1 MHLYIDIETL
11 PPLAWSRDRQV
22 AYVRSRA
29 PATHKRPDT
38 INAWVEENFDREWGR
53 SALDWRVSRI
63 ACIGVALDDGR
74 EVRGMTFLG
83 GTDDDNE
90 RRMLTE
96 LEWWLREHDAW
107 SAYVVGHNVL
117 GFDLPR
123 LHLTAARLR
132 HNLAAWFHD
141 VNADHR
147 KRVTDTMFMAFPSRE
162 RVSLA
167 DLSELLGLE
176 GKTGHGSEVYP
187 MWLAGKKDAITA
199 YCLNDV
205 LLTRSIHYL
214 LCGASDA
221 NP

>member
-11 PPLAWSRDRQV
+11 PPLGWTEKQRTDYV
-22 AYVRSRA
+22 ASKV
-29 PATHKRPDT
+29 PATHKRPET
-38 INAWVEENFDREWGR
+38 VAAWCVENFDREWNR
-53 SALDWRVSRI
+53 AALDWRVSRI
-63 ACIGVALDDGR
+63 ACIGVVLDDGR
-74 EVRGMTFLG
+74 DVRGMTFLG
-83 GTDDDNE
+83 GTDNDNE

-96 LEWWLREHDAW
+96 LEWWLREHNAW
-107 SAYVVGHNVL
+107 SAHIVGHNVL

-141 VNADHR
+141 VNAEHR
-147 KRVTDTMFMAFPSRE
+147 KMVTDTMFMAFPSRE

-176 GKTGHGSEVYP
+176 GKTGHGSEVHP
-187 MWLAGKKDAITA
+187 MWLAGKKDAIMA

-205 LLTRSIHYL
+205 LLTRSIHHL
-214 LCGASDA
+214 LSGASDA
-221 NP
+221 HP